1 MKFNIHLILLA
12 ILNILFVGVISAQ
25 KMPKD
30 FELTFK
36 FGYHA
41 EEATFFDSKKGT
53 LVVQGLD
60 TVMTFKLKLTSKEKQ
75 TIYNELKK
83 INFISYPEKYKY
95 ADSLNTTVSSPCRH
109 FFLTTLLNN
118 NFKAVE
124 WDNCVNS
131 INKDEKHAALM
142 SIDRVIEKIIWA
154 RNPLKDYHSARVRFD
169 PN

>member
-41 EEATFFDSKKGT
+41 EEATFFDSKKRT

-60 TVMTFKLKLTSKEKQ
+60 TVMTFKLKLTNKEKQ
-75 TIYNELKK
+75 TIYNELEK

-95 ADSLNTTVSSPCRH
+95 TDSLNAFLSLPCRH
-109 FFLTTLLNN
+109 FFLKIILNN
-118 NFKAVE
+118 NFNEVE
-124 WDNCVNS
+124 WDNCVHS
-131 INKDEKHAALM
+131 TNKDEKHAALM
-142 SIDRVIEKIIWA
+142 TLDRVIEKIIWA
-154 RNPLKDYHSARVRFD
+154 RNPLKDYHPARVRFD